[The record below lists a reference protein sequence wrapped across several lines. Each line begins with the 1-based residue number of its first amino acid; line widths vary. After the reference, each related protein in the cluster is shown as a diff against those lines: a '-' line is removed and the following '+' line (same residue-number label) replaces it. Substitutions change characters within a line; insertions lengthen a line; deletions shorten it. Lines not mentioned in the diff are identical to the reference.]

1 MGRRVLRVTH
11 ASPPS
16 RSQQHIKLIRA
27 ERVAKRPVGCFD
39 ALVLLLGRPMLAMP
53 GLIHWRKVARLG
65 EAADCGRA
73 GICVADA
80 RWLSTSFHQSLAGLF
95 DLGILHIVHH
105 FRWLDFL
112 QEHLV
117 KLLLRSIALI
127 PSSFEDLVTRLLR
140 VRGRELAWDGRV
152 WLLDALCALAR
163 FG

>member
-27 ERVAKRPVGCFD
+27 ERVSNRPVRCFD
-39 ALVLLLGRPMLAMP
+39 ALVLLLGRINELGRPMLAMP
-53 GLIHWRKVARLG
+53 GVIHWRKVARLG
-65 EAADCGRA
+65 EAGDCGRA

-80 RWLSTSFHQSLAGLF
+80 RWLSTSFHQSLAGLL

-112 QEHLV
+112 
-117 KLLLRSIALI
+117 
-127 PSSFEDLVTRLLR
+127 
-140 VRGRELAWDGRV
+140 
-152 WLLDALCALAR
+152 
-163 FG
+163 